1 MINYVVLMKLVKLV
15 LWALGA
21 VWSFYMAMENNKYFT
36 LRQEEEKN
44 TLACNLLACNLL
56 AWLVL
61 MVICIVRAV
70 RIVM

>member
-21 VWSFYMAMENNKYFT
+21 VWSFYMAMENNKYFK
-36 LRQEEEKN
+36 LRQEKEKEKN
-44 TLACNLLACNLL
+44 TLACNLL

-61 MVICIVRAV
+61 MVICIVRAT

>member
-21 VWSFYMAMENNKYFT
+21 VWSFYMAMDNNKYFN

-44 TLACNLLACNLL
+44 TLACNLL

>member
-1 MINYVVLMKLVKLV
+1 MINYVVLMRLVKLV

-21 VWSFYMAMENNKYFT
+21 VWSFYMAMENNKYFK

-44 TLACNLLACNLL
+44 TLACNLL

-61 MVICIVRAV
+61 MVICIVRAA

>member
-1 MINYVVLMKLVKLV
+1 MVNYVVLMKLVKLV
-15 LWALGA
+15 LLALGA
-21 VWSFYMAMENNKYFT
+21 VWSFYMAMENNKYFK

-44 TLACNLLACNLL
+44 TLACNLL

-61 MVICIVRAV
+61 MVICIVRAA

>member
-21 VWSFYMAMENNKYFT
+21 VWSFYMAMENNKYFK
-36 LRQEEEKN
+36 LKQEEEKN
-44 TLACNLLACNLL
+44 TLACNLL

-61 MVICIVRAV
+61 MVICIVRAA

>member
-15 LWALGA
+15 LWALGD

-44 TLACNLLACNLL
+44 TLACNLLA
-56 AWLVL
+56 WLVL

>member
-44 TLACNLLACNLL
+44 TLACNLLA
-56 AWLVL
+56 WLVL

>member
-44 TLACNLLACNLL
+44 TLACNLLA
-56 AWLVL
+56 WLVL

-70 RIVM
+70 RMVM